1 VLFIDLPCG
10 GKYTS
15 FGAVALVHAGAACF
29 DEAPQPVYE
38 QKQAKSA
45 LRYLA
50 VFPYETV

>member
-1 VLFIDLPCG
+1 MA
-10 GKYTS
+10 
-15 FGAVALVHAGAACF
+15 FGAVAFTHPGAACF
-29 DEAPQPVYE
+29 DEALQPVYE